1 MGITSKLRVLL
12 KFTEKCL
19 TKSETTPLLYL
30 YSKIFYDKL
39 LDSGDLQNNVSSGI
53 EIIPNHTDTRS
64 R

>member
-19 TKSETTPLLYL
+19 TKSETTLLLYL

-39 LDSGDLQNNVSSGI
+39 LDSGDLQNNVSSDI
-53 EIIPNHTDTRS
+53 
-64 R
+64 